1 MLEHLIKARLRVVLR
16 PIFAGALLL
25 LLLAAQAQ
33 AQEGG
38 NLIQFVTPWAASSP
52 CFGDASQP
60 LCAVET
66 LIGCLG
72 NARDDP
78 VCERV
83 HPLIA
88 EGGLEKK
95 RRVEYYF
102 TRFKVVD
109 KSLSRKLW
117 EEYGDGPGNALSVGA
132 FIALSRERYC
142 AADAPSCEGVEWLE
156 GICIVSYS
164 SRLKAWTMASCGL
177 LMEQDFRELEL
188 PRD

>member
-1 MLEHLIKARLRVVLR
+1 MLEHLIKVRLRVVLR
-16 PIFAGALLL
+16 PIFAGALL

-72 NARDDP
+72 HARKGPD
-78 VCERV
+78 CARV
-83 HPLIA
+83 YPQRG
-88 EGGLEKK
+88 EEGLEKN
-95 RRVEYYF
+95 RVEYYF
-102 TRFKVVD
+102 TRFKIVD
-109 KSLSRKLW
+109 KALSRKLW

-132 FIALSRERYC
+132 FIALGYDRYC
-142 AADAPSCEGVEWLE
+142 AADAVSCEGVKWVDSL
-156 GICIVSYS
+156 CIVGYS
-164 SRLKAWTMASCGL
+164 RRLKAWTMASCGL
-177 LMEQDFRELEL
+177 LTEQDFRELEL